1 MFKLTARTERH
12 FERCPTLLAL
22 YLYTESMTIDSAISN
37 FLKDASV
44 GSVYTRRT
52 YRSALNQF
60 RCFALEQAID
70 PERCEV
76 SVLSVDLLLNFATWL
91 LNEQYAHKRTMQTYL
106 SGIMSFVHFL
116 FVRDLWQISTHDMS
130 RLTDGIRRLRRNQ
143 RPPALVPHPPPPEEI
158 RKLSEFARAVEV
170 EDERGSLIKWRNI
183 SIMETLLSTG
193 LRVGELVKVLRKDLD
208 SQEHSL
214 WIRGKGDVE
223 RQVYFSQQAW
233 DSTQRYLMLRA
244 PLDLTRTRSVGNL
257 HLYCR
262 HDRGAGTRMQGLT
275 TQTVQGVIRTLAQEA
290 RLEDKGITPHALR
303 HYFGTRIYQT
313 TRDLAV
319 TQTAMGHSSP
329 VTTRIYAKLNDRAVK
344 EAHEKAFPSGK

>member
-1 MFKLTARTERH
+1 
-12 FERCPTLLAL
+12 
-22 YLYTESMTIDSAISN
+22 MTIDLAISN

-60 RCFALEQAID
+60 RSYTIEQAID
-70 PERCEV
+70 PETFDV
-76 SVLSVDLLLNFATWL
+76 SVLTVDLLLNFATWL

-106 SGIMSFVHFL
+106 SGTMSFVNFL
-116 FVRDLWQISTHDMS
+116 FVRNLWQISTQDLA
-130 RLTDGIRRLRRNQ
+130 RLTDGMRRLRRNQ
-143 RPPALVPHPPPPEEI
+143 KPPALVPHPPPLEEI
-158 RKLSEFARAVEV
+158 QRLAEVARAVNVEV
-170 EDERGSLIKWRNI
+170 DDDRGKLIKWRNI

-193 LRVGELVKVLRKDLD
+193 LRVGELVKVVRKDLD
-208 SQEHSL
+208 GQEHSL

-223 RQVYFSQQAW
+223 RQVFFSEDAW
-233 DSTQRYLMLRA
+233 DATQQYLKWRE
-244 PLDLTRTRSVGNL
+244 PLDLARTRSVGNL
-257 HLYCR
+257 PLYCR
-262 HDRGAGTRMQGLT
+262 HDRGAGTRMLGLT
-275 TQTVQGVIRTLAQEA
+275 TQTVQGVIRRLALDA
-290 RLEDKGITPHALR
+290 RLEDRGITPHALR

-344 EAHEKAFPSGK
+344 EAHEKAFPSRK